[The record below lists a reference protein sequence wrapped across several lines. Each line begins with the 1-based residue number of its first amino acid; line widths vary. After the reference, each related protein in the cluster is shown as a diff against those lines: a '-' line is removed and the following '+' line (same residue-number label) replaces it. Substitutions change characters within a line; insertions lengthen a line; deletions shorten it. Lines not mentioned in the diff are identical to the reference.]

1 MRILVFTEGTLFI
14 SGNVAHLSREE
25 RIRAVQEEIAR
36 QAAGEPIDFSARVPA
51 GNAVEKLQTWKR
63 QGAEIMY
70 LTSRTRSDEIE
81 DIRYVLSKFG
91 FPEGELF
98 FCQES
103 EAYKDVAERV
113 LPNVLV
119 EDDCESIGGEV
130 EMTYPHIQPDIKA
143 RIKSIVVPE
152 AGGIDHLPDDVAA
165 LMDYQN

>member
-1 MRILVFTEGTLFI
+1 MRILVFTEGTILT
-14 SGNVAHLSREE
+14 GNVAHLSREE
-25 RIRAVQEEIAR
+25 RIRAVQEAIAR
-36 QAAGEPIDFSARVPA
+36 QPAGEPIDFRAEVPA

-81 DIRYVLSKFG
+81 DIRHVLRKFG
-91 FPEGELF
+91 FPQGELF
-98 FCQES
+98 SRQES

-113 LPNVLV
+113 LPDILV

-130 EMTYPHIQPDIKA
+130 EMTYPHIRPDIKA
-143 RIKSIVVPE
+143 RIKSVVIPE

-165 LMDYQN
+165 LMGYQN